1 MIGFN
6 FYCIF
11 VVVQDEQEI
20 VVDIVRSFLG
30 KEKLHYESKG
40 QYSFNCPYCD
50 QAQNKGNLE
59 INVFKHVY
67 KCWACGDSNGT
78 HGALGK
84 LIDEF
89 GTKKQKKI
97 YSLFKPEEEKK
108 QEPKK
113 PKFRLPEGYTQF
125 KDSNPVYP
133 VYKQAINYLK
143 ERNISQEII
152 EKYKIGFCDQG
163 DFMGRI
169 IIPSFDKD
177 GNPNYF
183 IARSW
188 NKTTRYKYKN
198 PQAEKDKIIFNE
210 SLIDWDK
217 DIYICEGV
225 FDAMF
230 LPNSIPMLGKTM
242 SKLLFE
248 TLYEKANANII
259 ISLDGDAWKNSLKLF
274 HELNGGRLFGKVK
287 IIKLPENQDVCD
299 LQGKIDEFYFEVK

>member
-1 MIGFN
+1 M
-6 FYCIF
+6 
-11 VVVQDEQEI
+11 QDEQEI
-20 VVDIVRSFLG
+20 IVDIVRNFLG
-30 KEKLHYESKG
+30 KEKQHYESKG

-50 QAQNKGNLE
+50 EGKNKGNLE

-67 KCWACGDSNGT
+67 KCWACSDSNDT
-78 HGALGK
+78 HGPLGK

-108 QEPKK
+108 QEIKK
-113 PKFRLPEGYTQF
+113 PKFKLPDGYTLF
-125 KDSNPVYP
+125 EDSNPIYP

-143 ERNISQEII
+143 ERNINDHII
-152 EKYKIGFCDQG
+152 KKYKIGFCDKG

-169 IIPSFDKD
+169 IIPSFNSQ
-177 GNPNYF
+177 GEPNYF

-188 NKTTRYKYKN
+188 NKTTRSKYKN

-210 SLIDWDK
+210 SLIDWNQ

-225 FDAMF
+225 FDAVF

-242 SKLLFE
+242 SQLLFD
-248 TLYEKANANII
+248 TLYQKANGNII
-259 ISLDGDAWKNSLKLF
+259 IALDGDAWKNGIKLF
-274 HELNGGRLFGKVK
+274 HELNGGRLFGKIK
-287 IIKLPENQDVCD
+287 IIKLPDNQDVCD
-299 LQGKIDEFYFEVK
+299 LQGKIDNFFFEIK

>member
-1 MIGFN
+1 
-6 FYCIF
+6 
-11 VVVQDEQEI
+11 VQDEQEI
-20 VVDIVRSFLG
+20 VADIVRSFLG

-59 INVFKHVY
+59 VNVFKHVY

-78 HGALGK
+78 HGVLGK

-97 YSLFKPEEEKK
+97 YSLFKPEEDKK
-108 QEPKK
+108 PEPKK
-113 PKFRLPEGYTQF
+113 TKFRLPEGYTEF
-125 KDSNPVYP
+125 KNSNPIYP
-133 VYKQAINYLK
+133 VYKQAMNYLK
-143 ERNISQEII
+143 ERNITQDII
-152 EKYKIGFCDQG
+152 EKYKVGFCDKG
-163 DFMGRI
+163 DFIGRI
-169 IIPSFDKD
+169 IIPSFDQD

-188 NKTTRYKYKN
+188 DKKTRSKYKN

-210 SLIDWDK
+210 SLIDWNE

-225 FDAMF
+225 FDAVF

-248 TLYEKANANII
+248 TLYEKAKGDII
-259 ISLDGDAWKNSLKLF
+259 ICLDADAWVNAVKLY
-274 HELNGGRLFGKVK
+274 HILNGGLLYGKIK
-287 IIKLPENQDVCD
+287 IIKLTGDNDVAD
-299 LQGKIDEFYFEVK
+299 LKGDIDSYYYNMK